1 VKAAM
6 TSRQPK
12 KKRSHKLKDAREI
25 QAEAIVAEMKGLDIG
40 RTELPIV
47 KKTASGELCVLE
59 PIQVQ
64 RLAHEHKWTA
74 QLPLFTEAKQSSIDA
89 IIRLTAETQALRCS
103 YNVDSPRIE
112 QTLFQIRAGLI
123 ALDDVRIAQLVRY
136 AQKIGKGREIH
147 RQIDAALHDAERR
160 KNDGTPSPDL
170 NRFRLTIAYLW
181 TGFLFWL
188 MSDENIVN
196 FMATNALA
204 PRSFNYNRATVT
216 KARNQLGLVK
226 SKRLLV
232 KSVGRKFQWIFVAG
246 YPPT

>member
-1 VKAAM
+1 MAEFEGDLEAVGKLVKAAM

-12 KKRSHKLKDAREI
+12 KGKRSRKFKDARQI
-25 QAEAIVAEMKGLDIG
+25 QADAIVAEMKGLDIG

-123 ALDDVRIAQLVRY
+123 SLDDVRY
-136 AQKIGKGREIH
+136 A
-147 RQIDAALHDAERR
+147 
-160 KNDGTPSPDL
+160 
-170 NRFRLTIAYLW
+170 
-181 TGFLFWL
+181 
-188 MSDENIVN
+188 
-196 FMATNALA
+196 
-204 PRSFNYNRATVT
+204 
-216 KARNQLGLVK
+216 
-226 SKRLLV
+226 
-232 KSVGRKFQWIFVAG
+232 
-246 YPPT
+246 